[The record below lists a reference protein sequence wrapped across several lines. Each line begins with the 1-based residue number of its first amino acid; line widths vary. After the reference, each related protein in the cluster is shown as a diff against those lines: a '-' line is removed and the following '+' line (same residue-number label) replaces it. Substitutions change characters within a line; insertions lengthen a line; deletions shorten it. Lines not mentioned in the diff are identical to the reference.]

1 MENQWILIQVSED
14 TFSHMADDL
23 KYIGQTSFRGSTS
36 YAIPEE
42 FSNLIIYSSFNNN
55 TLFPIFHARA
65 KRVFLKN
72 KSEYICIFEL
82 VSKVV
87 RLNEVFAKDNLP
99 YNSGGR
105 INFSD
110 EIQETQIGKLWVE
123 IQKSP
128 ELTKWNI
135 N

>member
-1 MENQWILIQVSED
+1 M
-14 TFSHMADDL
+14 
-23 KYIGQTSFRGSTS
+23 
-36 YAIPEE
+36 
-42 FSNLIIYSSFNNN
+42 
-55 TLFPIFHARA
+55 
-65 KRVFLKN
+65 
-72 KSEYICIFEL
+72 
-82 VSKVV
+82 V

-128 ELTKWNI
+128 ELTNWNI